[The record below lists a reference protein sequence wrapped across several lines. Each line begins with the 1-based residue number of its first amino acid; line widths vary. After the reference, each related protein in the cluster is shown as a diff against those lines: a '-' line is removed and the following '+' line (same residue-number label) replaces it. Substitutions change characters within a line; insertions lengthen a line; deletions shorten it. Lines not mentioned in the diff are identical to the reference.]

1 MNSQLIFRT
10 SFSSPEFAESLF
22 IMWRKTADPA
32 YREAAWAL
40 VQAMEAHCRTANGGY
55 SAFSDVTLKSGGASP
70 YSFKE
75 DLQSPYLFGT
85 LKYLYL
91 IFVDDETVLPLENW
105 VFNTVGH
112 PLPVFSPQS
121 EEHNRRY
128 FDDGLKL
135 SHTLVARVVKGHL
148 ADKEKRKKGLT
159 STTTMMPD
167 ISLRLDQP

>member
-1 MNSQLIFRT
+1 
-10 SFSSPEFAESLF
+10 
-22 IMWRKTADPA
+22 MWRKTADPA

-55 SAFSDVTLKSGGASP
+55 SALSDVTLKSSSAS

-135 SHTLVARVVKGHL
+135 SHTLVSRMVKGHL
-148 ADKEKRKKGLT
+148 AKKKRVKEKGLT
-159 STTTMMPD
+159 SSTTTTTPE